1 MKKLSN
7 SGNNSFLIRA
17 SLVTGL
23 VIGFLIGGT
32 FIYHAGSNESDTY
45 QAVIFNTISGTA
57 TIVDPINF
65 NIATEIPFE
74 ISPGQYGAHFNS
86 KLNKLYLI
94 HHGQSEILV
103 LDPQTLEIKYKIP
116 AGENIQHAGLFDEKE
131 DVFFIVSR
139 DTNSLILL
147 NATSDR
153 IISKIK
159 VQEAPHH
166 VALYENIAV
175 VTNTKARTLSFID
188 INEEKIVKNIRLKSE
203 PLMIVAGHENKKIFI
218 GTAEQD
224 DLARKIPARIVVFE
238 DILDRLPAV
247 VVGNR
252 HSFIEPGEIILES
265 TPHGLA
271 VTEDDK
277 NLLVTIPEMNKVL
290 VIDVER
296 LEIIKELETG
306 KFPHNINIDPDG
318 RFAYVT
324 NSGDATVSIIDIQ
337 KMEVVS
343 VVETGNGPQNVQFFN
358 IMGEL
363 SNSGPNNQ
371 VRKVVSANFNCGG

>member
-1 MKKLSN
+1 MRI
-7 SGNNSFLIRA
+7 LI
-17 SLVTGL
+17 T
-23 VIGFLIGGT
+23 
-32 FIYHAGSNESDTY
+32 GSNGRIGTY
-45 QAVIFNTISGTA
+45 LTKILKKNNWVRGL
-57 TIVDPINF
+57 DLKIN
-65 NIATEIPFE
+65 NET
-74 ISPGQYGAHFNS
+74 N
-86 KLNKLYLI
+86 
-94 HHGQSEILV
+94 
-103 LDPQTLEIKYKIP
+103 
-116 AGENIQHAGLFDEKE
+116 LFD
-131 DVFFIVSR
+131 DFIVS
-139 DTNSLILL
+139 DLL
-147 NATSDR
+147 NTELVNDSLYGIDVVVHLAALMSWQPKDNELLFKTNVYGTYNLVAQLNKH
-153 IISKIK
+153 KIK
-159 VQEAPHH
+159 KIILASSGEVYPE
-166 VALYENIAV
+166 
-175 VTNTKARTLSFID
+175 TNPQYIPITEEHPTFPTSTYGITKLMS
-188 INEEKIVKNIRLKSE
+188 EKIVKNIRLKSE

-238 DILDRLPAV
+238 DILDRLPPV
-247 VVGNR
+247 VAGNR